1 MKKEELY
8 DIAILSKL
16 KIKEEEVEEM
26 LEEMEKIIA
35 FANKIDSA
43 KITDEDLCEL
53 DEAENVFRKDEV
65 EKSYDRD
72 EILKN
77 TKTKEDGFF
86 YLKNAENFGGEEN

>member
-16 KIKEEEVEEM
+16 EIREDEVEDI
-26 LEEMEKIIA
+26 LKDMENILA

-43 KITDEDLCEL
+43 KVYEGDLDKINDL
-53 DEAENVFRKDEV
+53 ENVFREDIV
-65 EKSYDRD
+65 EKSYDQD

-77 TKTKEDGFF
+77 AKTKEDGFF
-86 YLKNAENFGGEEN
+86 YLKNTES